1 MAPQQMLEAAML
13 VCFGLAWP
21 LAAMRMLRTRRAS
34 GNAATVSLVFCGYL
48 AGMASKL
55 VGLDE
60 QAALAPLFWLYL
72 LNGSS
77 VHGKKLL
84 AGPPTTCGVMRRWPC
99 ARSPRSLR
107 SGTTS
112 TASVA
117 LGIPGLKPGEKSSPA
132 S

>member
-60 QAALAPLFWLYL
+60 DAALAPLCWLYL

-77 VHGKKLL
+77 VAFNLFLL
-84 AGPPTTCGVMRRWPC
+84 WHCGRRPLAPPVSAVR
-99 ARSPRSLR
+99 A
-107 SGTTS
+107 
-112 TASVA
+112 
-117 LGIPGLKPGEKSSPA
+117 
-132 S
+132 